1 MQKVVIYEASVD
13 LKWTVFGLK
22 WLKMT
27 QGEAWAVEMIEKEL
41 KIRNCLKNISKM
53 DHIDT
58 FDFLKVERAAEPI
71 SFNNFVFF
79 VLFLS
84 PPLPGLHFGVFGAVL
99 DQK

>member
-27 QGEAWAVEMIEKEL
+27 QNEAWAMEMIEKEL
-41 KIRNCLKNISKM
+41 EIRNCLKNISKM
-53 DHIDT
+53 DHIHT
-58 FDFLKVERAAEPI
+58 FDPMKVERAAEPI
-71 SFNNFVFF
+71 SFNKFVIF

-84 PPLPGLHFGVFGAVL
+84 SPLPKLHFGSF
-99 DQK
+99 

>member
-27 QGEAWAVEMIEKEL
+27 QNEAWAMEMTEKEL
-41 KIRNCLKNISKM
+41 KIQNCLKNIPKM

-58 FDFLKVERAAEPI
+58 FDFMKVERADEPI
-71 SFNNFVFF
+71 SFNFF
-79 VLFLS
+79 CIFHSFSIISIAQASFWCILS
-84 PPLPGLHFGVFGAVL
+84 HFRP
-99 DQK
+99 